1 MVRKNHRYP
10 VLHAE
15 KQTRF
20 NIGNGSSCL
29 NLLDISLTFFNY
41 LYVVLSCFVSLKWA
55 FLARTVALCLLQGA
69 GNAGDAH
76 ASDTRP
82 LPRELWWVREGKAQ
96 APHQRQPLQPLR
108 DLNVIWM
115 INQPTTGKRTS
126 MICGLIWMASA
137 VQNPSFGAI
146 GRNPGNTQ
154 KSMLLTSNRGD
165 RTNKMQPGG
174 CMDQLRTQ
182 LSSYP
187 HRITCHIEAE
197 PCFDRFRAKNDPFHF
212 RLKVGAS
219 AWGSSSR
226 KTSTYA

>member
-10 VLHAE
+10 ALHAE
-15 KQTRF
+15 KQARF
-20 NIGNGSSCL
+20 NMGNASSCL

-82 LPRELWWVREGKAQ
+82 FPRELWWVREGKAQ

-108 DLNVIWM
+108 NLNVIWM

-174 CMDQLRTQ
+174 IWGMYGSAEDTVIQ
-182 LSSYP
+182 LSPPHHMSYWSG
-187 HRITCHIEAE
+187 TL
-197 PCFDRFRAKNDPFHF
+197 FRPFPGQKWPVSLPPESWSF
-212 RLKVGAS
+212 RLRIKQ
-219 AWGSSSR
+219 
-226 KTSTYA
+226 